1 MGNSSRLLTLL
12 GKFLNI
18 KSGRLEESACKLPAT
33 ETEMDTVVGQAAPQA
48 GTPASM
54 RALNQRLV
62 LNRLRGQGEATRPQ
76 IANDT
81 GLSKPTVGQALL
93 DLEQHGLVRAIGRS
107 ASGPGR
113 AAVIYRS
120 APDAGHIVGVDIGRR
135 VIRVAVADLDGT
147 VVARVDQR
155 NRSRS
160 GSMLQR
166 NACESVERA
175 IAEAGLSPHDIV
187 VTVVGTPGIPDAATG
202 TVYRAPNLPGWERR
216 GLLHELVAALG
227 AGGAEVVVEND
238 ANLSVVGEHAR
249 GAAQGV
255 DVVACLTVGTGIGMG
270 LLLNGRLFRG
280 AHGAAGEIADLPF
293 DRVPAGVRQ
302 HRPGPVET
310 AAAAQAVVSAANE
323 LGLTRVQSA
332 KAVFDLAREGDEV
345 ALRVVAEEAS
355 KLAHVVSIVTA
366 VLDPG
371 LIVLGG
377 GVGRNADLLAEPM
390 RRELAETIPVVPD
403 IVGGHLGE
411 DAVLVGAIATAMDT
425 AWDLVFE
432 RRVRKTASEA

>member
-1 MGNSSRLLTLL
+1 
-12 GKFLNI
+12 
-18 KSGRLEESACKLPAT
+18 
-33 ETEMDTVVGQAAPQA
+33 
-48 GTPASM
+48 M

-62 LNRLRGQGEATRPQ
+62 LDRLRGHGEATRPQ
-76 IANDT
+76 IASDT

-107 ASGPGR
+107 AAGPGR
-113 AAVIYRS
+113 AAVIYRT

-135 VIRVAVADLDGT
+135 VIRVAVADLDGA
-147 VVARVDQR
+147 VVARVDQP

-160 GSMLQR
+160 GNMLQR
-166 NACESVERA
+166 NVCQSVERA
-175 IAEAGLSPHDIV
+175 IAEAGPKPHDIV
-187 VTVVGTPGIPDAATG
+187 VTVVGTPGIPDSETG
-202 TVYRAPNLPGWERR
+202 TVHRAPNLPGWERH
-216 GLLHELVAALG
+216 GLLQRLVAALG
-227 AGGAEVVVEND
+227 SGGSEVIVEND

-270 LLLNGRLFRG
+270 LLLNGKLFRG

-293 DRVPAGVRQ
+293 DRVPAGVTRR
-302 HRPGPVET
+302 RPGPVET

-323 LGLTRVQSA
+323 LGLSRVHSA
-332 KAVFDLAREGDEV
+332 KAVFDLAREGNEL

-355 KLAHVVSIVTA
+355 KLAHVVSVVTA

-371 LIVLGG
+371 LIVLAG
-377 GVGRNADLLAEPM
+377 GVGRNADLLAEPI

-403 IVGGHLGE
+403 IVGGHLG
-411 DAVLVGAIATAMDT
+411 DDVVLVGAIATAMNT

-432 RRVRKTASEA
+432 RRVRRIASEA

>member
-1 MGNSSRLLTLL
+1 
-12 GKFLNI
+12 
-18 KSGRLEESACKLPAT
+18 
-33 ETEMDTVVGQAAPQA
+33 
-48 GTPASM
+48 M

-62 LNRLRGQGEATRPQ
+62 LERLRMYGEATRPQ

-113 AAVIYRS
+113 AAVIYRT

-135 VIRVAVADLDGT
+135 MIRVAVADLDGS
-147 VVARVDQR
+147 VVSRVDQP

-160 GSMLQR
+160 GTALLR
-166 NACESVERA
+166 TACTSVEHA
-175 IAEAGLSPHDIV
+175 ITEAGLKPGDIV
-187 VTVVGTPGIPDAATG
+187 VSVVGTPGIPDPATG
-202 TVYRAPNLPGWERR
+202 SVHRAPNLPGWERR
-216 GLLHELVAALG
+216 GLLGELVEALS
-227 AGGAEVVVEND
+227 AGGSEVIVEND
-238 ANLSVVGEHAR
+238 ANLTVVGEHAR

-270 LLLNGRLFRG
+270 VLLNGNLFRG

-293 DRVPAGVRQ
+293 DRVPAGVAQ

-310 AAAAQAVVSAANE
+310 AAAAEAVVSAANDA
-323 LGLTRVQSA
+323 GLRDVRSA
-332 KAVFDLAREGDEV
+332 KAVFDLARRGDEL
-345 ALRVVAEEAS
+345 ALRVVADEAA
-355 KLAHVVSIVTA
+355 KLAQVVSIVTA

-371 LIVLGG
+371 VIVLAGG
-377 GVGRNADLLAEPM
+377 IGLNADLLAEPI
-390 RRELAETIPVVPD
+390 RRELATTIPVVPD

-411 DAVLVGAIATAMDT
+411 DAVLVGAIASAKDS
-425 AWDLVFE
+425 AWDLVFDRVV
-432 RRVRKTASEA
+432 RRTASGA

>member
-62 LNRLRGQGEATRPQ
+62 LELLRGHGEATRPQ

-93 DLEQHGLVRAIGRS
+93 DLEQHGLVRAVGRS

-113 AAVIYRS
+113 AAVIYQT

-135 VIRVAVADLDGT
+135 VIRVGVADLDGA
-147 VVARVDQR
+147 VVARVDQP

-160 GSMLQR
+160 GNMLQR
-166 NACESVERA
+166 NTCESVGRA

-249 GAAQGV
+249 
-255 DVVACLTVGTGIGMG
+255 
-270 LLLNGRLFRG
+270 
-280 AHGAAGEIADLPF
+280 GAAGEIADLPF

-371 LIVLGG
+371 LIVLVG

-403 IVGGHLGE
+403 IVGGHLGA
-411 DAVLVGAIATAMDT
+411 DAVLAGAIATAMDT

-432 RRVRKTASEA
+432 RRVRKTA

>member
-1 MGNSSRLLTLL
+1 
-12 GKFLNI
+12 
-18 KSGRLEESACKLPAT
+18 
-33 ETEMDTVVGQAAPQA
+33 
-48 GTPASM
+48 M

-62 LNRLRGQGEATRPQ
+62 LDRLRGQGEATRPQ

-113 AAVIYRS
+113 AAVVYQT

-135 VIRVAVADLDGT
+135 VLRVAVADLDGV
-147 VVARVDQR
+147 VVARVDQP

-160 GSMLQR
+160 GTMLR
-166 NACESVERA
+166 RAACESVERA
-175 IAEAGLSPHDIV
+175 IAEAGLTPPDIV
-187 VTVVGTPGIPDAATG
+187 VTVVGTPGIPDARTG
-202 TVYRAPNLPGWERR
+202 TVHRAPNLPGWERR
-216 GLLHELVAALG
+216 GLLNELVAALG
-227 AGGAEVVVEND
+227 SGGSEVMVEND

-249 GAAQGV
+249 GAARGV

-270 LLLNGRLFRG
+270 MLVNGKLFRG
-280 AHGAAGEIADLPF
+280 AHGAAGEIADLPYG
-293 DRVPAGVRQ
+293 RVPPGVTR
-302 HRPGPVET
+302 HRPGPVEI

-323 LGLTRVQSA
+323 LGLNRVNSA
-332 KAVFDLAREGDEV
+332 KEVFDMAREGDEL
-345 ALRVVAEEAS
+345 ALRVVTDEAS
-355 KLAHVVSIVTA
+355 KIAHVVSVVTA

-371 LIVLGG
+371 LIVLAG
-377 GVGRNADLLAEPM
+377 GVGRNADLLTEPI

-403 IVGGHLGE
+403 IVGGELGE
-411 DAVLVGAIATAMDT
+411 DAVLAGAIATAMES

-432 RRVRKTASEA
+432 RRVRRTASGA